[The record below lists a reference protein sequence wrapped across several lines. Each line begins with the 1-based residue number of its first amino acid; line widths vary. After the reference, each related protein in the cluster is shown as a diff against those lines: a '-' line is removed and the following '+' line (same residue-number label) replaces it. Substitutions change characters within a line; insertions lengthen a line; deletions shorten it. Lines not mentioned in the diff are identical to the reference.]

1 MAGTSTTAA
10 ENGVAVKTA
19 PTMANSVFKVKR
31 SEAKDAWFLPAILG
45 GLFIT
50 GTTLLRNVVDYGLS
64 ILGVKK
70 REAMPTVNY
79 PEEKYEYSPRFKGNH
94 VLTVKKDGSLRCT
107 ACMLCATNC
116 PADCIKI
123 TASEHEDPTVEKYP
137 IAYEIDMLRCVF
149 CGFCEEACP
158 VDAIR
163 MGPEW
168 QTPGANGSDFI
179 YDIKQLAYRP
189 QLKGGI
195 VSVLDEKERH
205 EAGI

>member
-1 MAGTSTTAA
+1 MASQSGASTGASTIARPVVI
-10 ENGVAVKTA
+10 EQ
-19 PTMANSVFKVKR
+19 VKR
-31 SEAKDAWFLPAILG
+31 PEVTKNWFLPGILL
-45 GLFIT
+45 GLLLT
-50 GTTLLRNVVDYGLS
+50 GKNLVVNVIET
-64 ILGVKK
+64 ILATFGVIK
-70 REAMPTVNY
+70 RDKMPTVNY

-123 TASEHEDPTVEKYP
+123 VASEHEDPTVEKYP
-137 IAYEIDMLRCVF
+137 ISYEIDILRCVF

-168 QTPGANGSDFI
+168 QTPGTNGSQFQ

>member
-1 MAGTSTTAA
+1 MSLVPRPKEISKWYLPGILSGMRVTI
-10 ENGVAVKTA
+10 GKFVKNIFVNA
-19 PTMANSVFKVKR
+19 
-31 SEAKDAWFLPAILG
+31 
-45 GLFIT
+45 T
-50 GTTLLRNVVDYGLS
+50 GQEKLTL
-64 ILGVKK
+64 
-70 REAMPTVNY
+70 NY
-79 PEEKYEYSPRFKGNH
+79 PEEKYKYSPRFKGNH

-123 TASEHEDPTVEKYP
+123 NAAEHDDPSVEKYP
-137 IAYEIDMLRCVF
+137 ISYEIDILRCIF

-168 QTPGANGSDFI
+168 QTPGLNGSQFV
-179 YDIKQLAYRP
+179 YDIQQLAYRT

-195 VSVLDEKERH
+195 VSAVDENERH
-205 EAGI
+205 KAGI

>member
-1 MAGTSTTAA
+1 MS
-10 ENGVAVKTA
+10 VVQKTGEKSNWYL
-19 PTMANSVFKVKR
+19 PGIIGGLGITFKHLMANLLNKK
-31 SEAKDAWFLPAILG
+31 KKM
-45 GLFIT
+45 IT
-50 GTTLLRNVVDYGLS
+50 L
-64 ILGVKK
+64 
-70 REAMPTVNY
+70 NY

-116 PADCIKI
+116 PAECISI
-123 TASEHEDPTVEKYP
+123 VASEHKDPTVEKYP
-137 IAYEIDMLRCVF
+137 IHYEIDVLRCVF

-168 QTPGANGSDFI
+168 QTPGLNGSNFI
-179 YDIKQLAYRP
+179 YDIKHLAYRP

-195 VSVLDEKERH
+195 QSHVDDEERH
-205 EAGI
+205 KAGI